1 MTEQA
6 LPLPPADEDKDT
18 ALGRIDGAGGAQASH
33 GNGDKDE
40 EGPESS
46 RGHGGSSPIVFSDPD
61 LSSQTRPDGLQYPSY
76 IATAEGGWS
85 GGLLL

>member
-18 ALGRIDGAGGAQASH
+18 ALGRIDGAGGAQASY

-46 RGHGGSSPIVFSDPD
+46 RGHGGNSPIVFSDPD
-61 LSSQTRPDGLQYPSY
+61 LSSQTRPDGLQ
-76 IATAEGGWS
+76 
-85 GGLLL
+85 